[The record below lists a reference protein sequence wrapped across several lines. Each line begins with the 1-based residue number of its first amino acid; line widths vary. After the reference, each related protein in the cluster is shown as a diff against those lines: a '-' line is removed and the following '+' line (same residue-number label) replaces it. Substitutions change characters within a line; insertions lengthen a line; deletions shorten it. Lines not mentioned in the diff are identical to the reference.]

1 MRHFGEDDGDGML
14 VDLRDVVLAPRELIK
29 VVVVML
35 GESIEQDGRIEGRS
49 MVRTVRSVEFVRFDL
64 VLIPDVL
71 VDVPDFGDSDR

>member
-1 MRHFGEDDGDGML
+1 ML

-35 GESIEQDGRIEGRS
+35 GESIEQDGQIEGRS

>member
-1 MRHFGEDDGDGML
+1 ML

-35 GESIEQDGRIEGRS
+35 GESIEQDGQIKDRS

>member
-1 MRHFGEDDGDGML
+1 ML

-35 GESIEQDGRIEGRS
+35 GESIEQDGQIKGRS
-49 MVRTVRSVEFVRFDL
+49 MVRTVCSVEFVRFDL

>member
-1 MRHFGEDDGDGML
+1 ML

-35 GESIEQDGRIEGRS
+35 GESIEQDGQIKGRS

-71 VDVPDFGDSDR
+71 VDLPDFGNSDR